1 MSAFLG
7 KIHFLLYNKI
17 QLHEKLLK
25 EILSLA
31 EKKGFDCNLLVE
43 ESYLKFGHPIV
54 GSLENEI
61 DNSNIHGWLQERIIS
76 VEKRLAYIITKLLHQ
91 NVINMDEIS
100 EIFYKNAVTLAED
113 VDIEGYS
120 PQEIFKLIFDYM
132 LEGMPCDRINEVIES
147 DDNLVK
153 WRSSIDIH
161 EEYWKAIDGD
171 INNFHLLRDAW
182 INGLLSKK
190 DVNCVYV
197 RNKNLSII
205 KRV

>member
-7 KIHFLLYNKI
+7 KIHFWLYNKI

-25 EILSLA
+25 EIISLA
-31 EKKGFDCNLLVE
+31 EKKGFDCNLLEE

-54 GSLENEI
+54 GSLESEI

-76 VEKRLAYIITKLLHQ
+76 VEKRLAYIITKLLKQ

-161 EEYWKAIDGD
+161 EEYWKAVDGN

-190 DVNCVYV
+190 DVNYIYV

-205 KRV
+205 KKV